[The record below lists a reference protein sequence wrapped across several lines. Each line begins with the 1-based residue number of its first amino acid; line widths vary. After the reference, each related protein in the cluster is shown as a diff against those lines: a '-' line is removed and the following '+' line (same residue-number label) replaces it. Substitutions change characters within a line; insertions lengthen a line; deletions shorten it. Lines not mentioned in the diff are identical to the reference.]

1 MASAILS
8 PKQLATLLTSLDDAQ
23 HRITVVRD
31 ELIRAM
37 AARRRPPPA
46 RRGRRARVVAR
57 R

>member
-1 MASAILS
+1 MASATLS

-23 HRITVVRD
+23 HRITAVRD

-46 RRGRRARVVAR
+46 RRARRARIAR